1 MITVISAVVV
11 LGILIFVHELGHFLV
26 AKRAGVGVDTFS
38 LGFGPRLVGI
48 KRGETDYRISAV
60 PLGGFVRMVG
70 ENPGEEVAPEDI
82 PRSFSHKPLGWRA
95 AIVAAGP
102 VSNLIF
108 ALLVYFLVVSV
119 WGLPTLSTLVGDV
132 VAGAPAAA
140 AGVQKGDK
148 VMAIDGKPVA
158 HWGEMV
164 AAIQGSA
171 GRPVVLTLKR
181 DGRMVRVTVRP
192 RHETVTDV
200 FGETQ
205 QVYRVGIMAGQE
217 QITQKVGLWRA
228 AKVAV
233 AKTYWAGEI
242 IALSVIK
249 LAQRKV
255 PLNSIGGPIMIA
267 QVAGEAA
274 AVGLAPLLNL
284 TGLISVNLALLNL
297 LPIPALDGGH
307 LFFFLVEAIRRKPV
321 SIAAREKA
329 QQVGMALLILLMV
342 IIFYNDI
349 ARIVTGAAQ

>member
-26 AKRAGVGVDTFS
+26 AKRAGVGVTTFS
-38 LGFGPRLVGI
+38 LGFGPRLFGI
-48 KRGETDYRISAV
+48 KKGETDYRLSLV

-95 AIVAAGP
+95 AIVIAGP
-102 VSNLIF
+102 LSNLIF
-108 ALLVYFLVVSV
+108 ALLIYFLVVAA

-132 VAGAPAAA
+132 VKGAPAAA
-140 AGVQKGDK
+140 AGVQKGDR
-148 VMAIDGKPVA
+148 VLAIDGKPVK

-164 AAIQGSA
+164 QAIQGSA
-171 GRPVVLTLKR
+171 GRPVELTLDR
-181 DGRMVRVTVRP
+181 GGRKVLVSIHP
-192 RHETVTDV
+192 RREDVTDV
-200 FGETQ
+200 FGEKR

-217 QITQKVGLWRA
+217 HMTQKVGLWPA
-228 AKVAV
+228 AKLAV
-233 AKTYWAGEI
+233 KKTYWAGEL

-249 LAQRKV
+249 LIEHKV
-255 PLNSIGGPIMIA
+255 PLDSIGGPIMIA

-349 ARIVTGAAQ
+349 ARIVTGAQ